1 MLRVRRIGL
10 RDDLPGVVASINSA
24 RWDAAND
31 MVPYRVE
38 DLAAYLACAD
48 TVFLTC
54 EDGEHFLGMGSGRI
68 QLKPYDRERWFYLD
82 ELDVAVDQRQR
93 GAGAALVKGFL
104 ELARA
109 EGCIELWLGTEL
121 DNAAA
126 RALYRSLEP
135 SDEEA
140 FVGYN
145 FRL

>member
-1 MLRVRRIGL
+1 
-10 RDDLPGVVASINSA
+10 
-24 RWDAAND
+24 
-31 MVPYRVE
+31 
-38 DLAAYLACAD
+38 
-48 TVFLTC
+48 
-54 EDGEHFLGMGSGRI
+54 MGSGRI
-68 QLKPYDRERWFYLD
+68 QLKPYEQERWFYLD

-93 GAGAALVKGFL
+93 GAGAALVKGCL

-109 EGCIELWLGTEL
+109 EGCTELWLGTEL

-126 RALYRSLEP
+126 RALYRSFKP